1 MADQKL
7 TARSAT
13 TSATG
18 DDLIMIVDDPSG
30 TAASYK
36 ITKNNFLKGLQD
48 IWIPASAMWARTTA
62 GAGGLT
68 KTETGTNKINYQSF
82 EFDTTTQE
90 YVQFSW
96 VPPRNYDNG
105 TVKAI
110 FYWTN
115 AAGLST
121 ETVDWTIAGVAISN
135 DDPLEVAM
143 GTAIVTTD
151 TWIAQNDVHISALS
165 SAVTIAGT
173 PADSDFIM
181 FEISRKT
188 STDNLTGDAR
198 LLGIVLE
205 FSTDAA
211 NPS

>member
-1 MADQKL
+1 MTDTKL

-13 TSATG
+13 TTATG

-30 TAASYK
+30 TPASYK
-36 ITKNNFLKGLQD
+36 ITRDNFFKGLQD

-68 KTETGTNKINYQSF
+68 KVETGSNKINYQVF

-90 YVQFSW
+90 YVQFS
-96 VPPRNYDNG
+96 VVFPRNYNNG
-105 TVKAI
+105 TVKAT

-121 ETVDWTIAGVAISN
+121 ETVDWNIAGVALSN
-135 DDPLEVAM
+135 DDALDTAM
-143 GTAIVTTD
+143 GTAITTTD
-151 TWIAQNDVHISALS
+151 TWIAQNDVHISPQS
-165 SAVTIAGT
+165 SAITIAGT
-173 PADSDFIM
+173 PADSDFVM

-188 STDNLTGDAR
+188 STDNMTGDAR
-198 LLGIVLE
+198 LLGVVLE
-205 FSTDAA
+205 ITLDAA
-211 NPS
+211 TAA